1 MASKVRTEAACL
13 NSALLADLASTS
25 AALATTNALLGLIER
40 HERRRAEAFARI
52 DAMDAREAGK

>member
-13 NSALLADLASTS
+13 NSALADLASTS

-40 HERRRAEAFARI
+40 HKRRRAEAFARI
-52 DAMDAREAGK
+52 EAIDARKDGQ

>member
-1 MASKVRTEAACL
+1 MASKARTEAACL
-13 NSALLADLASTS
+13 EGALADLASTS

>member
-1 MASKVRTEAACL
+1 MASKARTEAACL
-13 NSALLADLASTS
+13 NSALADLAGTS

-52 DAMDAREAGK
+52 EAMDARGAGK

>member
-13 NSALLADLASTS
+13 NSALADLAS
-25 AALATTNALLGLIER
+25 AYAELVTTNALLGLIER

-52 DAMDAREAGK
+52 DAMDAMGAGK